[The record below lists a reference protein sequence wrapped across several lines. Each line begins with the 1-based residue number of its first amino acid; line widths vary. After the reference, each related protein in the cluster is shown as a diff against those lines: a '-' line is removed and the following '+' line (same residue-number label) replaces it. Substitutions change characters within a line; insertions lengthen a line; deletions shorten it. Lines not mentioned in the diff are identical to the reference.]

1 MFEPLES
8 WRIPTSCQREE
19 LLAAVLA
26 GQATMKLYLLCDLL
40 GWLLD
45 HGRADEHD
53 EVIRRMDLAK
63 VLDGISAGDRK
74 EMDELAG

>member
-8 WRIPTSCQREE
+8 WRIPTNRQREE

-26 GQATMKLYLLCDLL
+26 GQAAMKLYLLCDLL
-40 GWLLD
+40 GWLHD

-53 EVIRRMDLAK
+53 EVIRRIDLGK
-63 VLDGISAGDRK
+63 VLDGTRSVGHNTK
-74 EMDELAG
+74 DELAS